1 MTKYK
6 RIKLNI
12 SQRVS
17 DHLIQGFLIFLSVF
31 FAFWLTEYRETQKDA
46 ETLEISIQY
55 IASEMRYNHNRIE
68 SIFEYHT
75 NLLTEIDSLR
85 KLSDSN
91 WMQLDGSDLTN
102 WKGLQ
107 TPLLRSTA
115 YQTYLNSNIIDNAEF
130 ELAKSLTRVYYA
142 QSIIERLDN
151 SLIESIITDSEGLTS
166 LPKLRNLIRVYLSI
180 LPEVMMEYQRA
191 QKNWF
196 DKYGYDIDIKND
208 RLKKEVNR
216 RINLN

>member
-1 MTKYK
+1 MSKYK
-6 RIKLNI
+6 KIKLNI

-75 NLLTEIDSLR
+75 DLLTEIDSLR
-85 KLSDSN
+85 KLSDSK
-91 WMQLDGSDLTN
+91 WMQLEGGDLTN

-115 YQTYLNSNIIDNAEF
+115 YQTYLNSNIINNVEF
-130 ELAKSLTRVYYA
+130 DLAKSLTRVYYT

-151 SLIESIITDSEGLTS
+151 SLLETIITDSEGLTS
-166 LPKLRNLIRVYLSI
+166 LPRLRNLIRVYLST
-180 LPEVMMEYQRA
+180 LPEVMMQYQRA
-191 QKNWF
+191 KK
-196 DKYGYDIDIKND
+196 DCLYKYGYDIDIKND
-208 RLKKEVNR
+208 GLKKEVNR
-216 RINLN
+216 RINNN

>member
-1 MTKYK
+1 
-6 RIKLNI
+6 
-12 SQRVS
+12 
-17 DHLIQGFLIFLSVF
+17 
-31 FAFWLTEYRETQKDA
+31 
-46 ETLEISIQY
+46 
-55 IASEMRYNHNRIE
+55 MRYNHNRIE

-115 YQTYLNSNIIDNAEF
+115 YQTYLNSNIIDNVEF
-130 ELAKSLTRVYYA
+130 EVAKTLTRVYNT

-151 SLIESIITDSEGLTS
+151 SFIESIITDSEGLTS
-166 LPKLRNLIRVYLSI
+166 LPRLRNLIRIYLST
-180 LPEVMMEYQRA
+180 LPEVMMEYQRS
-191 QKNWF
+191 KKDWL
-196 DKYGYDIDIKND
+196 DKYGYDINIKNNG
-208 RLKKEVNR
+208 LKKEVNR
-216 RINLN
+216 RINNN

>member
-6 RIKLNI
+6 KIRLKI

-75 NLLTEIDSLR
+75 DLLTEIDNLR

-91 WMQLDGSDLTN
+91 WMQLEGSDLTN

-115 YQTYLNSNIIDNAEF
+115 YQTYLNSNIIDNVEF
-130 ELAKSLTRVYYA
+130 DLAKSLTRVYYT

-151 SLIESIITDSEGLTS
+151 SLLESIITDSEGLAS
-166 LPKLRNLIRVYLSI
+166 LPRLRNLIRVYLST
-180 LPEVMMEYQRA
+180 LPEVMMQYQRA
-191 QKNWF
+191 KKDCL
-196 DKYGYDIDIKND
+196 DKYGYDINIKND
-208 RLKKEVNR
+208 GLKKEVNR
-216 RINLN
+216 RINNN